1 MPPRSRQIGLVVL
14 ASITSAAITLG
25 VGYSIANSAP
35 QGQEAA
41 RQLKDV
47 AAFQSIA
54 DIGDRSRA
62 LFTEAAKVITD
73 PRCMNCHP
81 VTRQPTQGDD
91 MHPHIPFMQA
101 GVSGI
106 GVDGLACSTCHR
118 AENTSVSGSR
128 LRSIPGNAHWS
139 LAPLSMGWQGHSLG
153 YICRQLKDPER
164 NGGRSLAQIRQH
176 LAEDH
181 LVAWAWHPGEG
192 RRPAPGTQAEFG
204 ALVAAWIETGAECP
218 PE

>member
-1 MPPRSRQIGLVVL
+1 MH
-14 ASITSAAITLG
+14 
-25 VGYSIANSAP
+25 
-35 QGQEAA
+35 
-41 RQLKDV
+41 
-47 AAFQSIA
+47 
-54 DIGDRSRA
+54 
-62 LFTEAAKVITD
+62 

-81 VTRQPTQGDD
+81 VTGRPTQGDD
-91 MHPHIPFMQA
+91 LHPHVPFMQGGA
-101 GVSGI
+101 TRV
-106 GVDGLACSTCHR
+106 GVDGLSCSACHR
-118 AENTSVSGSR
+118 AENTPVLGSR

-139 LAPLSMGWQGHSLG
+139 LAPDSMGWQGHSLG
-153 YICRQLKDPER
+153 YICRQIQDPAR

-204 ALVAAWIETGAECP
+204 ELIAAWIETGAECP